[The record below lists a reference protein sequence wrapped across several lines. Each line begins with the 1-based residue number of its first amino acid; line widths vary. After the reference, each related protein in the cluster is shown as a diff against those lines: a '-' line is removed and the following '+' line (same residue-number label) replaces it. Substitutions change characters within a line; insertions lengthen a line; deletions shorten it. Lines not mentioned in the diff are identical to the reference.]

1 MQRDAIRW
9 AMKKLFY
16 GLGML
21 ILIGLSA
28 FILMIW
34 GMFVCMGAADWLG
47 LSVLLLPA
55 AYLMVKSII
64 KAREDKGRM
73 LWTIGCA
80 AAFAV
85 SYFVW
90 KVPFAGEY
98 LSDWAIPAF
107 MAEAFIISVFGAFF
121 AKRIAA
127 ISSFAGFNMG
137 MIAGMLWGVDSLD
150 PGGGRTTN
158 AWFIFLLV
166 FFGTA
171 AAGVL
176 AEIIAG
182 EVKKRGEGGR
192 G

>member
-1 MQRDAIRW
+1 MQRDAIRG

-21 ILIGLSA
+21 ILMGLSVL
-28 FILMIW
+28 ILMIW
-34 GMFVCMGAADWLG
+34 GMFVCMGAVDWLG

-55 AYLMVKSII
+55 AYLMVKSVI
-64 KAREDKGRM
+64 KARKNKVRM
-73 LWTIGCA
+73 LWMIGCA

-107 MAEAFIISVFGAFF
+107 MAEAFTISAFGAFF

-127 ISSFAGFNMG
+127 ISSFAGFNIG

-158 AWFIFLLV
+158 A
-166 FFGTA
+166 
-171 AAGVL
+171 
-176 AEIIAG
+176 
-182 EVKKRGEGGR
+182 
-192 G
+192 

>member
-1 MQRDAIRW
+1 MQRDAILR

-21 ILIGLSA
+21 ILMGLSVL
-28 FILMIW
+28 ILMLW
-34 GMFVCMGAADWLG
+34 GMFVCMGAVDWLG

-55 AYLMVKSII
+55 AYLIVKSII
-64 KAREDKGRM
+64 KARENKVRM
-73 LWTIGCA
+73 LWMIGCA

-107 MAEAFIISVFGAFF
+107 MAEAFTVSAFGAFF

-137 MIAGMLWGVDSLD
+137 MIAGMLWGVDSFD

-158 AWFIFLLV
+158 AWFVFLLV
-166 FFGTA
+166 FFGTV

-182 EVKKRGEGGR
+182 EVKKKREGSI
-192 G
+192 

>member
-1 MQRDAIRW
+1 MQRDAIRG

-28 FILMIW
+28 FMLMIW

-73 LWTIGCA
+73 LWMIGCA
-80 AAFAV
+80 AAFAA

-107 MAEAFIISVFGAFF
+107 MAEAFIISAFGAFF

-158 AWFIFLLV
+158 AWLIFLLV

>member
-1 MQRDAIRW
+1 MQRDAILR

-21 ILIGLSA
+21 ILMGLSVL
-28 FILMIW
+28 ILMLW
-34 GMFVCMGAADWLG
+34 GMFVCMGAVDWLG

-55 AYLMVKSII
+55 AYLIVKSII
-64 KAREDKGRM
+64 KARENKVRM
-73 LWTIGCA
+73 LWMIGCA

-107 MAEAFIISVFGAFF
+107 MAEAFTVSAFGAFF

-137 MIAGMLWGVDSLD
+137 MIAGMLWGVDSFD

-158 AWFIFLLV
+158 AWLIFLLV
-166 FFGTA
+166 FFGVT

-182 EVKKRGEGGR
+182 EVKKKREGSI
-192 G
+192 

>member
-1 MQRDAIRW
+1 MQRDAIRG

-21 ILIGLSA
+21 ILMGLSVL
-28 FILMIW
+28 ILMIW
-34 GMFVCMGAADWLG
+34 GMFVCMGAVDWLG

-55 AYLMVKSII
+55 AYLMVKSVI
-64 KAREDKGRM
+64 KARENKVRM
-73 LWTIGCA
+73 LWMIGCA

-107 MAEAFIISVFGAFF
+107 MAEAFTISAFGAFF

-127 ISSFAGFNMG
+127 ISSFAGFNIG

-158 AWFIFLLV
+158 AWLIFLLV
-166 FFGTA
+166 FFGTV

>member
-1 MQRDAIRW
+1 MQRDAIRG
-9 AMKKLFY
+9 AIKKALY

-47 LSVLLLPA
+47 LGVLLLPA

-64 KAREDKGRM
+64 KAREDKERM
-73 LWTIGCA
+73 LWMIGCA
-80 AAFAV
+80 AAFAA

-107 MAEAFIISVFGAFF
+107 MAEAFIISAFGAFF

-158 AWFIFLLV
+158 AWLIFLLV

-182 EVKKRGEGGR
+182 EVKKRVEGGR

>member
-1 MQRDAIRW
+1 MI
-9 AMKKLFY
+9 
-16 GLGML
+16 
-21 ILIGLSA
+21 ILTGLSVL
-28 FILMIW
+28 ILMIW

-47 LSVLLLPA
+47 LSVLPLPA

-64 KAREDKGRM
+64 KARENKVRM
-73 LWTIGCA
+73 LWMIGCA
-80 AAFAV
+80 AAFAA

-98 LSDWAIPAF
+98 LSDWAIPTF
-107 MAEAFIISVFGAFF
+107 MAEAFIISAFGAFF

-150 PGGGRTTN
+150 PGGGRINN
-158 AWFIFLLV
+158 AWLIFLLI
-166 FFGTA
+166 FFGVTV
-171 AAGVL
+171 AGVL
-176 AEIIAG
+176 AEIIAE
-182 EVKKRGEGGR
+182 EVKKKREGGR

>member
-1 MQRDAIRW
+1 MQRDAIRG

-21 ILIGLSA
+21 ILMGLSVL
-28 FILMIW
+28 ILMIW
-34 GMFVCMGAADWLG
+34 GMFVCMGAVDWLG

-55 AYLMVKSII
+55 AYLMVKSVI
-64 KAREDKGRM
+64 KARENKVRM
-73 LWTIGCA
+73 LWMIGCA

-107 MAEAFIISVFGAFF
+107 MAEAFTISAFGAFF

-127 ISSFAGFNMG
+127 ISSFAGVNIG

-158 AWFIFLLV
+158 AWLIFLLV
-166 FFGTA
+166 FFGTV

-182 EVKKRGEGGR
+182 EVKQRE
-192 G
+192 

>member
-1 MQRDAIRW
+1 
-9 AMKKLFY
+9 
-16 GLGML
+16 ML

-28 FILMIW
+28 FILMLW
-34 GMFVCMGAADWLG
+34 GMFVCMGAVDWLG

-64 KAREDKGRM
+64 KARENKVRM
-73 LWTIGCA
+73 LWMIGCA
-80 AAFAV
+80 AAFAA

-90 KVPFAGEY
+90 KVPFAGKY

-107 MAEAFIISVFGAFF
+107 MAEAFIISAFGAFF

-127 ISSFAGFNMG
+127 ISSFAGFNIG

-150 PGGGRTTN
+150 PGGGRINN

-166 FFGTA
+166 FFGVTV
-171 AAGVL
+171 AGVL

-182 EVKKRGEGGR
+182 EGKKRGEGSI
-192 G
+192 

>member
-1 MQRDAIRW
+1 
-9 AMKKLFY
+9 MKKALY
-16 GLGML
+16 CLGML

-28 FILMIW
+28 FILMLW

-47 LSVLLLPA
+47 LSVLLLSA

-64 KAREDKGRM
+64 KAHENKERV
-73 LWTIGCA
+73 LWMIGCA

-98 LSDWAIPAF
+98 LSDWAIPTF
-107 MAEAFIISVFGAFF
+107 MAEAFIISAFGAFF

-127 ISSFAGFNMG
+127 MSSFAGFNIG
-137 MIAGMLWGVDSLD
+137 MIAGILWGVDSFD
-150 PGGGRTTN
+150 PGGRTTN
-158 AWFIFLLV
+158 AWLIFLLV
-166 FFGTA
+166 FFGVTV
-171 AAGVL
+171 AGVL

-182 EVKKRGEGGR
+182 EVKKRGSGCE
-192 G
+192 